1 MKHSEYIRFTP
12 VDISLTHTTS
22 RELLGTQEQDFDIMI
37 CPGVS
42 TYVGGDITAGM
53 YALDFDKREKPCV
66 LVDLGT
72 NGEMAIGCKDPY
84 HGDFHSGR
92 TGI

>member
-1 MKHSEYIRFTP
+1 MIHLLMGYSCETLGVYPFTP

-72 NGEMAIGCKDPY
+72 NGEMAIG
-84 HGDFHSGR
+84 
-92 TGI
+92 